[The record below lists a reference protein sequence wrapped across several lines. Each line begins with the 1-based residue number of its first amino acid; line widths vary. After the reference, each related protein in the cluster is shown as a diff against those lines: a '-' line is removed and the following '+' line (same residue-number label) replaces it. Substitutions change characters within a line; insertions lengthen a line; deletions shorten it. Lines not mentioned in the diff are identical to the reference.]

1 MNDGTRGDQASA
13 QAIERGIERAIEHAI
28 TGVLAR
34 RAPGA
39 SACPSEVARSLSA
52 DQWRPLMPAV
62 RRVAATLALQ
72 GRLLITQRG
81 TPVDPQRV
89 LDGGVRGPLRLK
101 LTD

>member
-1 MNDGTRGDQASA
+1 MQANVRSDEA
-13 QAIERGIERAIEHAI
+13 IVQAIQR
-28 TGVLAR
+28 VLSQ

-72 GRLLITQRG
+72 GRLVITQRG
-81 TPVDPQRV
+81 VAVDPERV
-89 LDGGVRGPLRLK
+89 LDGGVRGPLRL
-101 LTD
+101 LLSER